1 MKKTV
6 LEVQNL
12 TKTYG
17 SFTAVNEIS
26 FSVKEGEIV
35 GMLGP
40 NGAGKTT
47 TIQMLLGLTYPT
59 SGSIEYFGK
68 VFEKN
73 REFCLSRINYASAFS
88 HVQGKITIR
97 QNLTIFAGL
106 YDVKQP
112 QERISELL
120 EILEIKKY
128 ENELFWHLS
137 EGQKTRVI
145 LAKALLNHPKLIL
158 FDEPTASL
166 DPDIAEKVTILIK
179 ELQEKEHVA
188 MLYTSHDMQEVEK
201 ICDRVMI
208 MDQGKI
214 VAEDTPLGLTKRIGT
229 ARLILTFETKKEI
242 VSKYLKEHTIAFSYP
257 RDHVVE
263 VTVPENQVPKVLF
276 GLGNAG
282 VRFTE
287 IDVKKPSLEDVF
299 LSIAKGTY

>member
-229 ARLILTFETKKEI
+229 ARLILT
-242 VSKYLKEHTIAFSYP
+242 L
-257 RDHVVE
+257 
-263 VTVPENQVPKVLF
+263 
-276 GLGNAG
+276 
-282 VRFTE
+282 
-287 IDVKKPSLEDVF
+287 SL
-299 LSIAKGTY
+299 IHI